1 MNVLEMTKKAAIAEM
16 KMNLRTKPEWALK
29 GLKTI
34 YESQTESEKS
44 IGATVEHNGV
54 GFTGV
59 DSILLSSFAEQ
70 VLSGRVL
77 SQRQMVVLLKCMP
90 KYAGQLYKIAK
101 AKAVVKESEKQ
112 KEIQRNMEKQLSQA
126 RPPETQQ
133 SLAER
138 TANYREASQSS
149 VLSKKPEQQN
159 LL

>member
-29 GLKTI
+29 GLITI

-90 KYAGQLYKIAK
+90 KYAGQLYKIEK
-101 AKAVVKESEKQ
+101 AKAVVKQAEKEK
-112 KEIQRNMEKQLSQA
+112 KENKLLEQQA
-126 RPPETQQ
+126 NSAMSTMTMAQQ
-133 SLAER
+133 
-138 TANYREASQSS
+138 TARYREASQSS